1 MTLRH
6 ATVFTLGMTS
16 LTLITDII
24 SWITRFGYFDYFD
37 LISWLY
43 IIARVLWLVS
53 LITFFGILLR
63 NQVAKEKQS
72 NE

>member
-24 SWITRFGYFDYFD
+24 SWITRFGYFD
-37 LISWLY
+37 LISRLY